1 MTLMTRF
8 PVIAPAV
15 AASIARNVFLAMLLM
30 LAGCGKPASNRD
42 AVSCRFADAEAPRC
56 VEFVQLKSPD
66 MRLAAS
72 AQCRQNGGTFGD
84 ACPTEDLLGICE
96 TSNDVSKASVFSHR
110 SRAFYYG
117 KPGSFAALNIGRTK
131 AACSEGSWIDGKR

>member
-1 MTLMTRF
+1 MRIRLAAPISARF
-8 PVIAPAV
+8 PGRKLFI
-15 AASIARNVFLAMLLM
+15 AMLLV

>member
-1 MTLMTRF
+1 MMRIRLAAPISARF
-8 PVIAPAV
+8 SGRKLFI
-15 AASIARNVFLAMLLM
+15 AMLLM

-42 AVSCRFADAEAPRC
+42 AVSCRFADAESPRC